1 MKSKSHDRE
10 SYLAKA
16 LLGENFTELKILRAV
31 IK

>member
-1 MKSKSHDRE
+1 MKSKGHDRE

-16 LLGENFTELKILRAV
+16 LLGDNSTELKILRAV

>member
-16 LLGENFTELKILRAV
+16 LFGEGFSELKILRAV